1 MNETAKEKL
10 HRRIN
15 KLLRLAGNNPSIE
28 EATLAATHAQRLMDE
43 HNLTEAMLELEG
55 NQTEPDEEIINFA
68 KHGAPLDTDLAR
80 GKSYKYVLTSILS
93 KLHGVL
99 IYRDQGQ
106 LHIVG
111 RPTDVETVRYIFSYL
126 VNQIEAL
133 VAKHGR
139 GMGATWRN
147 NYCTGAANG
156 VGQRLKE
163 AHNAWHKEQR
173 VRASDSAQ
181 ALVRLD
187 QALARVE
194 RKHQEARDFAYST
207 LKLRTETTGKAKWSP
222 GARALGAQ
230 HGREISLGGKAAI
243 GQGGRKQ
250 LKGQ

>member
-28 EATLAATHAQRLMDE
+28 EATLAAAHAQRLMDE
-43 HNLTEAMLELEG
+43 HNLTEAMLELDG
-55 NQTEPDEEIINFA
+55 KQTEPDEEIIDFG

-80 GKSYKYVLTSILS
+80 GKSYKYVLTSVLS

-99 IYRDQGQ
+99 IYRGGGQ

-139 GMGATWRN
+139 GMGVTWRN

-156 VGQRLKE
+156 VGQRLRE
-163 AHNAWHKEQR
+163 EHGAWRKEQR
-173 VRASDSAQ
+173 APFANNPN
-181 ALVRLD
+181 ALMRVD
-187 QALARVE
+187 QALE
-194 RKHQEARDFAYST
+194 RIQQKHQEARDFAYST
-207 LKLRTETTGKAKWSP
+207 LRLRQDSTGKAKFNS

-230 HGREISLGGKAAI
+230 HGRNISLGGKAAL
-243 GQGGRKQ
+243 GAGHKQ
-250 LKGQ
+250 LKG